1 MTRKHLQAG
10 YHIRCNIGFHW
21 PPSETILQHYEK
33 MDDYG
38 YPQGLSGEEILL
50 EAKNYFVADV
60 VEAMTFLNSQPPS
73 GYFRVQSLTFK
84 KRYNYSGIYLFISG
98 C

>member
-21 PPSETILQHYEK
+21 PPAETILQHYEK

-38 YPQGLSGEEILL
+38 YPQDLSGDKILP
-50 EAKNYFVADV
+50 EAINNCVTDV
-60 VEAMTFLNSQPPS
+60 IEAMTS
-73 GYFRVQSLTFK
+73 
-84 KRYNYSGIYLFISG
+84 
-98 C
+98 